1 MNNVETFP
9 IVNEEYRFE
18 CTRCGNCC
26 TGDQRVWLNP
36 GDLKRMAVYLGYDHT
51 EELFRRKLVVLEQG
65 ENGAWR
71 PRILFK
77 QYKKLRFCPF
87 LENHLDEDGAV
98 TGLCRLHPRYKPLI
112 CSLAPLGR
120 RWDAKTEKSEWI
132 FVKPAPD
139 CPGVNSEKL
148 QLLRDTLERHIREIE
163 AENLFFAKLQGLL
176 ESNSKQPAYRELY
189 FFETGLG
196 EGSPG

>member
-1 MNNVETFP
+1 MGKLEAFP
-9 IVNEEYRFE
+9 QVIGEYRFE

-36 GDLKRMAVYLGYDHT
+36 GDLKRMAVHLGYDHT

-77 QYKKLRFCPF
+77 HYKKLRFCPF
-87 LENHLDEDGAV
+87 LENSLGEDGAV
-98 TGLCRLHPRYKPLI
+98 TGLCRLHPLHKPLI

-120 RWDAKTEKSEWI
+120 RWDAETEKSEWI

-139 CPGVNSEKL
+139 CPGVNSKKV
-148 QLLRDTLERHIREIE
+148 QLLRETLERHDREIE
-163 AENLFFAKLQGLL
+163 EENLFFAKLQHLL
-176 ESNSKQPAYRELY
+176 GNKSKQPAFRELY
-189 FFETGLG
+189 FFKTGLR
-196 EGSPG
+196 EESPG